1 MQTTVTSPESDV
13 TLPRAIRAQVE
24 RVRKLQEASP
34 AESDANQPATE
45 PAIAAPNT
53 PAPES
58 APQQVAAE
66 QSAQPLEDPRHSDP
80 NYWRQR
86 FNVTE
91 GVLRRERA
99 ERNTE
104 EQRLHQRISE
114 LQQEV
119 QRAQASQPAQAGA
132 VELSQFFTP
141 EQIEQYGED
150 QLGTVARTAVQAAKA
165 EAQKAIQEAVQ
176 PLREQEES
184 RRKAAEREA
193 HQRFIDGLTASVPDW
208 SEIDPTPGWHGWL
221 AQIDESTGEERD
233 ALLKRHAARKDV
245 QRVATMFQAYKATIE
260 QPRQPP
266 VAPSGNARAPAAP
279 MQQQPAAGGPPS
291 ASEVRDFYKRAA
303 IGKLKPGERESF
315 EARLG
320 MVARTAV

>member
-13 TLPRAIRAQVE
+13 RLPRAIRAQSE
-24 RVRKLQEASP
+24 RIRQLQETPP
-34 AESDANQPATE
+34 ADGEQNPPADP
-45 PAIAAPNT
+45 PAIKQSSD
-53 PAPES
+53 PAPEP
-58 APQQVAAE
+58 APQQAAPE
-66 QSAQPLEDPRHSDP
+66 PPAQPLEDPRHSDP

-91 GVLRRERA
+91 GVLRRERQ
-99 ERNTE
+99 ERTTE

-114 LQQEV
+114 LQLEL

-176 PLREQEES
+176 PLREQEEA
-184 RRKAAEREA
+184 RQKAAEREA
-193 HQRFIDGLTASVPDW
+193 HQRFIDGLAEAVPDW
-208 SEIDPTPGWHGWL
+208 GQIDPTPEWHAWL

-233 ALLKRHAARKDV
+233 VLLKRHAGRRDV
-245 QRVATMFQAYKATIE
+245 RRVAAMFDAYKAAI
-260 QPRQPP
+260 PRPPQPP
-266 VAPSGNARAPAAP
+266 VAPSGAARGQEAPIR
-279 MQQQPAAGGPPS
+279 QQPAAGGAPS
-291 ASEVRDFYKRAA
+291 PADIREFYKRASL
-303 IGKLKPGERESF
+303 GKLKPGEREEF
-315 EARLG
+315 EARLA
-320 MVARTAV
+320 MAARNAA